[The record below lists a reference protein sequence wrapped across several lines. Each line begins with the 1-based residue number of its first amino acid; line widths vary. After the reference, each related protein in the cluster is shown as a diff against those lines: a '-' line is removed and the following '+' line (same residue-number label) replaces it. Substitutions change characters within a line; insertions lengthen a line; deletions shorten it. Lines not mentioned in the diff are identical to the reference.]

1 MRHAP
6 CSTLSHARQSPD
18 AHAKT
23 GRTRAKAPGFRSRPA
38 LRHATLPK
46 LTPPRPRQLP
56 RATLSTLPGR
66 RRQPSGPQRVWPRP
80 LGAPSPG
87 VRQQLSLCQLRLPP
101 LTLGYPST
109 YSGWHALASG
119 DIMSPEPRVSP
130 LASVHVHAPA
140 RPMACTWPY
149 HSGWQLPTGGLSP
162 VGRDTHAA
170 CIPLDWRAILVRPS
184 TTFFGEHLSI
194 FGLF

>member
-130 LASVHVHAPA
+130 LASVHVSITRAAWSTPGRG
-140 RPMACTWPY
+140 RPGVSRATRTETRPPCRLPY
-149 HSGWQLPTGGLSP
+149 HP
-162 VGRDTHAA
+162 RRYAA
-170 CIPLDWRAILVRPS
+170 TVPP
-184 TTFFGEHLSI
+184 G
-194 FGLF
+194 